1 MPSSGTY
8 SFAVSFCLNFYFCLF
23 CFKQFAVYFFILE
36 TLNFGLCCVLMAA
49 RGLSLIAGSE
59 RYSLVVVWV
68 SHCGGF
74 SRGAQALST
83 WALALATRGSV
94 VEAHGL

>member
-23 CFKQFAVYFFILE
+23 SFKRQFAVYFFILE

-49 RGLSLIAGSE
+49 RGLSLIAGSG
-59 RYSLVVVWV
+59 RYSLVVV
-68 SHCGGF
+68 CGF
-74 SRGAQALST
+74 LIAVAFLAEHRLSARGP
-83 WALALATRGSV
+83 
-94 VEAHGL
+94 

>member
-23 CFKQFAVYFFILE
+23 SFKRQFAVYFFILE

-49 RGLSLIAGSE
+49 RGLSLIAGA
-59 RYSLVVVWV
+59 
-68 SHCGGF
+68 GGT
-74 SRGAQALST
+74 L
-83 WALALATRGSV
+83 
-94 VEAHGL
+94 